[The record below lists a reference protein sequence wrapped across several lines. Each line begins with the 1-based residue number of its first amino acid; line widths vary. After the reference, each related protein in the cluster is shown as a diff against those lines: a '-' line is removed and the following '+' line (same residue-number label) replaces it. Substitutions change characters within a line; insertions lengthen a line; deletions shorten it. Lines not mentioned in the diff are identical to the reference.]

1 MRCKSNVNLTLS
13 FSKLYISNFVN
24 SKFTTMIMENIV
36 NIYKKSLKLRPA
48 DRLRLMAM
56 IAKSL
61 DQPNEKIDQIWANEA
76 ENRYVA
82 LTKGEVRTIAIDDII
97 TRYK

>member
-1 MRCKSNVNLTLS
+1 
-13 FSKLYISNFVN
+13 
-24 SKFTTMIMENIV
+24 MIMENIV